1 MCAGG
6 QLKDAAVQEERAA
19 ERELLA
25 QAIQKQSDQG
35 LVSDVA
41 LLCGCSLTPMWVRQ
55 IRDEEQKQ
63 LLESVRRLA
72 DLLGTSTHNLN
83 HIQ

>member
-6 QLKDAAVQEERAA
+6 QLKDAAVREERAA

-25 QAIQKQSDQG
+25 QAIQKQKQRG
-35 LVSDVA
+35 PVSDAA
-41 LLCGCSLTPMWVRQ
+41 LLSGCSLTPMWVRQ

-72 DLLGTSTHNLN
+72 DLLGTHN
-83 HIQ
+83 

>member
-25 QAIQKQSDQG
+25 QAIQKQKQSDQG
-35 LVSDVA
+35 PVSDAVLVS
-41 LLCGCSLTPMWVRQ
+41 GCPLTPMWVRQ

-72 DLLGTSTHNLN
+72 DLLGTHNLN